1 MMLAVLACMGAA
13 APIRPIGYTVSPVL
27 EGGRLTALAVV
38 MQADGDEDGETRLI
52 LPSSG
57 VADDQPT
64 PYLRGVE
71 VVGGEARPDGTS
83 VLVVTHD
90 PGARLTIRYRLL
102 TGYDG
107 DPPSQPF
114 RPVVRPDWFV
124 VHGEAAFVLI
134 RERPQTPVRL
144 SWSGVPKGWL
154 AQSSLGPGDTANTLS
169 DSMLFGGAG
178 WRRETRPMG
187 GARLSLYFREAGWKV
202 SPGLSADMLAG
213 TLKANFDYWGDR
225 PRDMVVPVVQVSGGD
240 FGGRGLSGGFS
251 LFAGPDTDLRDLRR
265 IVAHEHMHS
274 WISRQ
279 VGGFPMQDD
288 NLSAWFNE
296 GFTEALTAR
305 SLLRSGLWSLEDFA
319 ADLNESLLRYGL
331 SPAVEASNRRLAD
344 ERSTDFDVG
353 KMPYDRGRLLAVL
366 WDRRFRQETGGRL
379 GLDAVLAEQRRHA
392 AADEPDDHSAPANE
406 LFPWIALQVT
416 GVNLEQD
423 IRRRVEEG
431 ERIELPADLFGDCG
445 RLVEV
450 RQPVFERG
458 FDLMAT
464 FRNRRQVVG
473 LVPGGPAE
481 RAGLREGDRI
491 RISEIPSHDSRKPL
505 SYRVVDEAGTVL
517 RTVTYLPV
525 GQGEVRFQRFEL
537 TKGLSTA
544 GRQACAR
551 MLSGV
556 AGQVAT
562 ASSVTVPE

>member
-1 MMLAVLACMGAA
+1 VFFRALLLLAVVACLGAA
-13 APIRPIGYTVSPVL
+13 PPVRPITYAVSPVL
-27 EGGRLTALAVV
+27 ADGRLTALTVV

-57 VADDQPT
+57 VAEDQPA
-64 PYLRGVE
+64 PYLSAVE
-71 VVGGEARPDGTS
+71 VTGGEARPAGAS
-83 VLVVTHD
+83 VLVVTHA
-90 PGARLTIRYRLL
+90 PGARLTVRYRLL

-107 DPPSQPF
+107 DPPGQPF

-124 VHGEAAFVLI
+124 VHGEAAFILL
-134 RERPQTPVRL
+134 RERPETPVRL
-144 SWSGVPKGWL
+144 TWSGMPRGWL
-154 AQSSLGPGDTANTLS
+154 AQSTLGPADTADTLS

-178 WRRETRPMG
+178 WRRETRPLAR
-187 GARLSLYFREAGWKV
+187 ARLSLYFREAGWNV
-202 SPGLSADMLAG
+202 SPALAVDML
-213 TLKANFDYWGDR
+213 TSTMKADFDYWGDR
-225 PRDMVVPVVQVSGGD
+225 PRDVVVPIIQVSGGD
-240 FGGRGLSGGFS
+240 FGGRGLAGGFA
-251 LFAGPDTDLRDLRR
+251 LFAGPDIDLRELRR
-265 IVAHEHMHS
+265 VVAHEHMHS

-279 VGGFPMQDD
+279 VGGFPTRDD

-353 KMPYDRGRLLAVL
+353 KMPYDRGRLLAIL
-366 WDRRFRQETGGRL
+366 WDRRFRQATGGRL
-379 GLDAVLAEQRRHA
+379 GLDAVLAEQRRLA
-392 AADEPDDHSAPANE
+392 AADEGGDHTVPANE
-406 LFPWIALQVT
+406 LFPWAAYQAT
-416 GVNLEQD
+416 GVNLEAD
-423 IRRRVEEG
+423 VRRRVDKG
-431 ERIELPADLFGDCG
+431 ERIELPADLFGGCG

-450 RQPVFERG
+450 RQPAFERG

-464 FRNRRQVVG
+464 FRNKRQVVS

-491 RISEIPSHDSRKPL
+491 RISEIPSHDSQKPL
-505 SYRVVDEAGTVL
+505 TYRVVDEAGAVL
-517 RTVTYLPV
+517 RTITYLPI
-525 GQGEVRFQRFEL
+525 GKGEVRFQKFEL
-537 TKGLSTA
+537 TMGLSPA

-556 AGQVAT
+556 AG
-562 ASSVTVPE
+562 